1 MYRFALTFLLLTGC
15 PAPETEDTDDTPSD
29 TSSDTAEDTC
39 DTIQDRA
46 ADLPEP
52 YQACTVEV
60 GCEVM
65 DFSELVGPNSCF
77 ARFHCAEAFPV
88 GADLAPL
95 AEAAA
100 DLTAERDAAACGDCR
115 DDVLCAPAEEFRA
128 ECNESTGLCEIVEA

>member
-1 MYRFALTFLLLTGC
+1 MYRFALAFLLLAGC
-15 PAPETEDTDDTPSD
+15 PAPETDDTDDTPTDS
-29 TSSDTAEDTC
+29 AEADTC

-46 ADLPEP
+46 AALAET
-52 YQACTVEV
+52 YQACTAEV
-60 GCEVM
+60 GCEVV

-100 DLTAERDAAACGDCR
+100 DLTAERDTAACGDCR

-128 ECNESTGLCEIVEA
+128 ECNESTGLCEIVDA